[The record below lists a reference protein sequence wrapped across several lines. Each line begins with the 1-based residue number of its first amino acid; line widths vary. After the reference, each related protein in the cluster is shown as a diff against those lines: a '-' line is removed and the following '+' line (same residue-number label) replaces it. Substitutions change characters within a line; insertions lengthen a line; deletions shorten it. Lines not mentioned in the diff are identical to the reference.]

1 MTSHCSSLYKWLCQE
16 GFPWLCKISWTWN
29 FFPCLFYYHVT
40 EPWGRFTSQCSTVY
54 INEQAC
60 CLVVP
65 SFQDDQEQ
73 FQILLGQTEQED
85 VHICQSK
92 HRHGT
97 ADNKRHF
104 TLILFS
110 LYGYMYTVI
119 HTTFILYTIL
129 IQSYKLVGSC
139 AKITNKI

>member
-1 MTSHCSSLYKWLCQE
+1 M
-16 GFPWLCKISWTWN
+16 
-29 FFPCLFYYHVT
+29 
-40 EPWGRFTSQCSTVY
+40 Y

-104 TLILFS
+104 TLILLS
-110 LYGYMYTVI
+110 LHGYMHTVI
-119 HTTFILYTIL
+119 HTTFIYTR
-129 IQSYKLVGSC
+129 Y
-139 AKITNKI
+139 

>member
-1 MTSHCSSLYKWLCQE
+1 M
-16 GFPWLCKISWTWN
+16 
-29 FFPCLFYYHVT
+29 
-40 EPWGRFTSQCSTVY
+40 Y

-110 LYGYMYTVI
+110 LYGYMHTVI
-119 HTTFILYTIL
+119 HTTFIYTRY
-129 IQSYKLVGSC
+129 QFKATSFWGRVQKLQIKFKC
-139 AKITNKI
+139 